1 MFRHRALFPLG
12 TRAEVGVFK
21 QWTPPVG
28 CRVDWKL
35 TGIRAFGGDLTGIRV
50 KRWGNLTGIR
60 FPLIKARRRRK
71 ILRISERFRAV
82 QKVLGDVSFSR

>member
-1 MFRHRALFPLG
+1 M
-12 TRAEVGVFK
+12 FK

-71 ILRISERFRAV
+71 FFEDFRA
-82 QKVLGDVSFSR
+82 FSRGPKGARGCVLFQIKSSFQTAIGV